1 MRMTPLDKLLSL
13 LFDQYKREFQPRFV
27 SRLYTWLG
35 NRMLGSTDLK
45 GLDDVMPELQGS
57 YFNAIIDRRP
67 PRDREAIAQWDKGSR
82 LTTPVRFVE
91 ERYAGK
97 GMFALLVPV
106 TFACC
111 LGAWGVHSIKSK
123 WHEHQAQDTSMAAL
137 GAGPASSKEQAPAK
151 RVPFTQPGPPPVMS
165 EQDCYGLR
173 VALENQT
180 IFLTDPGVFSKSEVC
195 RKQFQI

>member
-13 LFDQYKREFQPRFV
+13 LFDQYKKEFQPRFV
-27 SRLYTWLG
+27 SRLYTRLG
-35 NRMLGSTDLK
+35 NWMLGSTDLK
-45 GLDDVMPELQGS
+45 GLDEVMPELQGS
-57 YFNAIIDRRP
+57 YYNAIIDRRP
-67 PRDREAIAQWDKGSR
+67 PRTDEAIEQWDKGSR

-111 LGAWGVHSIKSK
+111 LGAWGVHAIKAK
-123 WHEHQAQDTSMAAL
+123 WNEDRVPDTSMASLRASPAAL
-137 GAGPASSKEQAPAK
+137 KGTRGAGIQKETAPEITE
-151 RVPFTQPGPPPVMS
+151 PECIQ
-165 EQDCYGLR
+165 LR
-173 VALENQT
+173 VALENQV
-180 IFLTDPGVFSKSEVC
+180 IYLTQPGVFSKSEVC